1 MKLGLGYAVLG
12 ICCFA
17 VFPVGLDVDVK
28 IHIGLLAV
36 IRATIYVTTV

>member
-1 MKLGLGYAVLG
+1 VLG

-17 VFPVGLDVDVK
+17 IFPVGLDVDVE
-28 IHIGLLAV
+28 IHIGLFAM